1 MAVARLRFLEREEED
16 LVHEYSLKSLR
27 EIGVKIHSESVLK
40 MLKKA
45 GADIDLKTM
54 VARIPE
60 EMVTEAIRKAPKEF
74 KLYSRDGKHDLKLPT
89 ESMPYISTT
98 GLGIYVRDIR
108 TGKNRPSTR
117 KDVAD
122 VVRLGDAL
130 DQIDYL
136 WTTLTATDVPQIAHG
151 LHELW
156 TAFQNTS
163 KHVQSV
169 SVGSA
174 DECKMQIK
182 LASLIA
188 GDEEEL
194 RKRPIFSVICCPI
207 APLSFEKGAI
217 EGQVELNRAGIP
229 VVSMSMSLGGM
240 SAPITLGGTILNAN
254 TENLA
259 SLVISQTANPGAP
272 HIYSSESTPVNMTT
286 GNIYYECPEAPL
298 IAAAT
303 TQMAKRY
310 RLPCLTGAW
319 GTGADDP
326 EPGLLSPLS
335 EITSLTLCAMTGTDL
350 AAGAGSIDV
359 AKGVSLEQVVID
371 AYLWENHRAFMR
383 KFTIDAESF
392 ALDVVKQVGHGNSF
406 LTHPHTAKNFRKELY
421 FRDKKKLSWEQ
432 TLSNKSVP
440 EAREIAIRL
449 LREHEPLPLDAS
461 VVRQGEE
468 QIKEFERLHGV

>member
-1 MAVARLRFLEREEED
+1 MAVAQLKFLEKEEEE
-16 LVHEYSLKSLR
+16 LVHEYSLKSLA
-27 EIGVKIHSESVLK
+27 EIGVKIHSESVLE
-40 MLKKA
+40 MLSKGGAIVDKKSM
-45 GADIDLKTM
+45 I
-54 VARIPE
+54 ARIPE
-60 EMVTEAIRKAPKEF
+60 EMVIKAIKKAPKEF
-74 KLYSRDGKHDLKLPT
+74 KLYSRDNKHDLQLPT
-89 ESMPYISTT
+89 EAMPYVCTT
-98 GLGIYVRDIR
+98 GLGIYVRDIH

-163 KHVQSV
+163 KHVQGV

-174 DECKMQIK
+174 EECRMQIR
-182 LASLIA
+182 LAALIA
-188 GDEEEL
+188 GDEDKL
-194 RKRPIFSVICCPI
+194 RKRPIFSVICCPV
-207 APLSFEKGAI
+207 APLSFEKGSV

-240 SAPITLGGTILNAN
+240 SAPVTLGGTILNVN

-298 IAAAT
+298 ISAAT
-303 TQMAKRY
+303 SQMAKRY
-310 RLPCLTGAW
+310 GLPCLTGAW
-319 GTGADDP
+319 GSGADDP
-326 EPGLLSPLS
+326 EPGLLSPFS
-335 EITSLTLCAMTGTDL
+335 EIFSLTLCSMTGTDL

-359 AKGVSLEQVVID
+359 AKGVALEQIVID
-371 AYLWENHRAFMR
+371 AYLWENHRALMR
-383 KFTIDAESF
+383 KFIIDVESF

-406 LTHPHTAKNFRKELY
+406 LTNPHTAHNFRTQLY
-421 FRDKKKLSWEQ
+421 FRDKKKLDWEQ
-432 TLSNKSVP
+432 TLSDKSVP
-440 EAREIAIRL
+440 EAKEIALKL
-449 LREHEPLPLDAS
+449 LKDHEPLPLDKTT
-461 VVRQGEE
+461 VKEGDELIR
-468 QIKEFERLHGV
+468 EFERQHMG